1 MAELKWGEEVEY
13 HVVQVNEEEHL
24 AQILAEGFKATEDKK
39 VQGFC
44 FQEEFGSWM
53 VEAVPDKP
61 YGLLSSENTLNECRN
76 TLFSLMER

>member
-39 VQGFC
+39 V
-44 FQEEFGSWM
+44 
-53 VEAVPDKP
+53 
-61 YGLLSSENTLNECRN
+61 
-76 TLFSLMER
+76 